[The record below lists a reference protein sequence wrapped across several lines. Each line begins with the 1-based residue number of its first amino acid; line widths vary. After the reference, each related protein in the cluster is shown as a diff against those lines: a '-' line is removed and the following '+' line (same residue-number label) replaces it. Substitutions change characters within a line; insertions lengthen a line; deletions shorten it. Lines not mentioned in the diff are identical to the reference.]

1 MRVVKLRV
9 FLSLMISL
17 AFFPPWNVKW
27 TIFFLWIVISA
38 VALTLDSMK
47 RAVNILFSWWT
58 VIFITLYVVSL
69 SLFCL
74 FLNTHYNM
82 YIINFMTLGDHD
94 RTFDSCCTNM
104 VWSVIQCLCQ
114 PSISLS
120 VSSIYY
126 YFYHTVGIVSR
137 IHARWPRQSTCK
149 KLVCVLPN
157 ITVLIYKKK
166 TLIDNENI
174 ICKK

>member
-47 RAVNILFSWWT
+47 QAVNILFSWWT

-82 YIINFMTLGDHD
+82 YIINFMILGDHD
-94 RTFDSCCTNM
+94 RTLILIPVAPTWFGLLF
-104 VWSVIQCLCQ
+104 SVFASHHFRCLFHLYIIISTIRLELCQ
-114 PSISLS
+114 GYMLDGQDSQHAESLC
-120 VSSIYY
+120 V
-126 YFYHTVGIVSR
+126 FYQILL
-137 IHARWPRQSTCK
+137 C
-149 KLVCVLPN
+149 
-157 ITVLIYKKK
+157 
-166 TLIDNENI
+166 
-174 ICKK
+174 

>member
-9 FLSLMISL
+9 FLSLVISL

-27 TIFFLWIVISA
+27 TIFFLWIVIST

-47 RAVNILFSWWT
+47 RAVNILFSWWI

-82 YIINFMTLGDHD
+82 YIINFMILGDHD
-94 RTFDSCCTNM
+94 RTLFWFLLHQHGLVCY
-104 VWSVIQCLCQ
+104 
-114 PSISLS
+114 S
-120 VSSIYY
+120 VSLPAITFVVCFIYILLFLPY
-126 YFYHTVGIVSR
+126 GWNCVKD
-137 IHARWPRQSTCK
+137 TC
-149 KLVCVLPN
+149 
-157 ITVLIYKKK
+157 
-166 TLIDNENI
+166 
-174 ICKK
+174 